1 MNIIYAGNP
10 LLILSQVNTPKK
22 AGVRAAA
29 APAMSDMIALS
40 QAPDKA
46 LVKYLE
52 AVDNIASD
60 LLRILD
66 DYAATGIPVGEPFFP
81 NGLPRFRAAA
91 GDDTY
96 IYFPA
101 EGPGGKE
108 AGRGQVIV
116 IRNNLFLSDGSPV
129 PGDEEALQSFV
140 MEVGSRLSAAA
151 PGIGLKV
158 ADIET
163 VPVRD
168 RFILLSGARDITP
181 VIPVILREAPGGPGQ
196 TDKVL
201 VREGDIHDIIK
212 KIKAFI
218 DEQANVEQVDVPLE
232 KSLSANDNPLEF
244 GTDKS
249 PVPAETETIPVHGPV
264 KIVKEILSSIFSQH
278 TDGTTTIKNAEDGGG
293 VRTGVTRGPAVPGGG
308 LWDALPGITVR
319 YVDASPL
326 SPDIPAGTTDSR
338 PLIVDKLVS
347 FKEMIE
353 IAPEPAL
360 LPEGT
365 SEEDLTVVREARRS
379 VHEQMPALV
388 RQALHAASRNYE
400 ASGGAADQ
408 GIFGIGLDEKGNLR
422 IDPAVLVESLAD
434 KKEKTITFIRDFA
447 ASLQDRL
454 RYDFNPLAGA
464 FAGGRDTA
472 SITGAGKKGNAGDD
486 SDEQKT
492 RFEER
497 LNKVQLLLRSSYELK
512 DQLTQALSL
521 SAAGGIDETDQ

>member
-10 LLILSQVNTPKK
+10 LLILSQANIPKK

-29 APAMSDMIALS
+29 GPAIADTIALS
-40 QAPDKA
+40 RVPDKA

-52 AVDNIASD
+52 AVDSIASD

-66 DYAATGIPVGEPFFP
+66 DYAATGTPVDEPFFP
-81 NGLPRFRAAA
+81 NGLPQFRAVA
-91 GDDTY
+91 GENKY

-108 AGRGQVIV
+108 TGRGQVIV
-116 IRNNLFLSDGSPV
+116 IRDNLFLSDGAPV
-129 PGDEEALQSFV
+129 PGDEEALQPFV
-140 MEVGSRLSAAA
+140 KEVGSRLSAAA
-151 PGIGLKV
+151 SGIGLKV

-168 RFILLSGARDITP
+168 RFILLSGTGDATP
-181 VIPVILREAPGGPGQ
+181 VIPVILRKVPGGPDQIG
-196 TDKVL
+196 KVQ
-201 VREGDIHDIIK
+201 VPAGDIQDIIT

-218 DEQANVEQVDVPLE
+218 DEQANVEKVDAPPE
-232 KSLSANDNPLEF
+232 KSLLSNNDPLEL

-264 KIVKEILSSIFSQH
+264 KIVKEILSSAFSGH
-278 TDGTTTIKNAEDGGG
+278 TDDKTTLKNAEDGREVG
-293 VRTGVTRGPAVPGGG
+293 TGVTRGPAVPGGG
-308 LWDALPGITVR
+308 LRDALPGITVR
-319 YVDASPL
+319 YVDASTL
-326 SPDIPAGTTDSR
+326 SPDVPAGTDSR
-338 PLIVDKLVS
+338 SLIVDKLVS

-353 IAPEPAL
+353 IAIEPAL

-365 SEEDLTVVREARRS
+365 SEEDLAAVRETRRS

-400 ASGGAADQ
+400 ASGNAADQ
-408 GIFGIGLDEKGNLR
+408 GIFGIGIDEKGSLR
-422 IDPAVLVESLAD
+422 IDLAALVESLGD
-434 KKEKTITFIRDFA
+434 KKEKTVTFIRDFA

-486 SDEQKT
+486 SDEQKA

-521 SAAGGIDETDQ
+521 NTAGVIDETDQ